1 MTIETTASS
10 VPQPAIPFGGE
21 PALPQE
27 RGLWSDA
34 WRRLIRNRLA
44 LIGLTAIIVVT
55 LLAFVGAEIGPTARF
70 AADQQDY
77 AAGAKQ
83 AGPSTH
89 HWFGTDQLGRDT
101 FARVLE
107 GLRVSIAIGLGVQ
120 VVVLIIG
127 LSVGAGAALFGKWS
141 DNLLMR
147 FTDITYAFPDLLA
160 IILVR
165 SVLIGRDWPVI
176 TNPKV
181 IVIFAIGFVAW
192 TTVARLVRGQ
202 MLALSEREFV
212 LAARALGAP
221 RWRVVVQHMLPN
233 TLGPVIVAITFG
245 IPFAIFA
252 EAALS
257 FIGLA
262 TPGSLGTLISQGYS
276 TIQRNVWNVVFPA
289 GAVAVLM
296 LSFTFLGDGLRD
308 ALDPR
313 SKVRIEH

>member
-1 MTIETTASS
+1 MTMQTTTSTVSPPVTLPGA
-10 VPQPAIPFGGE
+10 E
-21 PALPQE
+21 PALPEQ
-27 RGLWSDA
+27 RGLWTDA

-44 LIGLTAIIVVT
+44 LIGLTVLVVVVV
-55 LLAFVGAEIGPTARF
+55 LAFLGAEYGPTARF
-70 AADQQDY
+70 AANQQDY
-77 AAGAKQ
+77 TAGAKQ
-83 AGPSTH
+83 AAPSAD

-107 GLRVSIAIGLGVQ
+107 GLRVSLEIGLGVQ
-120 VVVLIIG
+120 VVVLILG
-127 LSVGAGAALFGKWS
+127 LSVGAGAALGGKWS

-165 SVLIGRDWPVI
+165 SVLVGRDWPVI
-176 TNPKV
+176 TNPRL
-181 IVIFAIGFVAW
+181 IVIFAIGLVAW

-202 MLALSEREFV
+202 MLSLAERDYV

-221 RWRVVVQHMLPN
+221 RSRIVIQHMLPN

-262 TPGSLGTLISQGYS
+262 TPGSLGSLISQGYA

-289 GAVAVLM
+289 GAVALLM

-313 SKVRIEH
+313 SR